1 MPPIRID
8 ELISQLQ
15 RLREE
20 HGDLYVEL
28 YVKGKNYY
36 SFAAHMR
43 PVCRNFAKHEWENII
58 QIEAAR

>member
-1 MPPIRID
+1 MPSIRID

-20 HGDLYVEL
+20 HGNLYVEL
-28 YVKGKNYY
+28 YAKGKNYY
-36 SFAAHMR
+36 NFATRMR
-43 PVCRNFAKHEWENII
+43 PVCRSFAKDEWENII

>member
-8 ELISQLQ
+8 ELINQLQ
-15 RLREE
+15 RLREK
-20 HGDLYVEL
+20 HGNLYVEL

-36 SFAAHMR
+36 DLDARMR
-43 PVCRNFAKHEWENII
+43 PVCRSFAKDEWENII

>member
-1 MPPIRID
+1 MPPIRVD

-20 HGDLYVEL
+20 HGNLYVEL
-28 YVKGKNYY
+28 YVKGKNHY
-36 SFAAHMR
+36 SFAARMR
-43 PVCRNFAKHEWENII
+43 PVCRNYARHEWENII

>member
-20 HGDLYVEL
+20 YGDLYVEL

-36 SFAAHMR
+36 SFAARMR
-43 PVCRNFAKHEWENII
+43 PICRNFAKHDWENII

>member
-20 HGDLYVEL
+20 HGNLYVEL
-28 YVKGKNYY
+28 YAKGKNYY
-36 SFAAHMR
+36 NFAAHMR

-58 QIEAAR
+58 QIEAVR